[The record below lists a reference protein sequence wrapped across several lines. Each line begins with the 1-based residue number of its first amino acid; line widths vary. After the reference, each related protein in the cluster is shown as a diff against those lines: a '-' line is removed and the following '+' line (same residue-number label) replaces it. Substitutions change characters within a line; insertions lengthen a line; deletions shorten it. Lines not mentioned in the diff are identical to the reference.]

1 MKIANKKELQQ
12 IAINHQSDIDFK
24 DFMKIQKKYT
34 AGPYSFLVID
44 AALPS
49 DNVPVVTLSTQYNA
63 KLSQQLK
70 SGLKRI
76 TNWNKCL

>member
-1 MKIANKKELQQ
+1 
-12 IAINHQSDIDFK
+12 
-24 DFMKIQKKYT
+24 MKIQKKYT

-76 TNWNKCL
+76 TNWKKCL